1 MLTPRFDRLGQRF
14 GIRMSSV
21 SRLARSTKYLLIKL
35 QLEFLGANVLDDK
48 PFIVMP
54 YMKNGN
60 VRQYLKL
67 HPTYDR
73 LKLVRDSM

>member
-21 SRLARSTKYLLIKL
+21 SRLAPSTKYLLIKL